1 MNSTQ
6 DGMASK
12 KGGISP
18 GAGATIKVEDGEAT
32 GAEKKVSDKRKADT
46 DCENREFELTLQ
58 ERAVAGLKD
67 FKRENVRQ
75 ISSMSLGAPPMERL
89 NIPEG
94 VDVF

>member
-18 GAGATIKVEDGEAT
+18 GAGSNIKVEDGEGT
-32 GAEKKVSDKRKADT
+32 DLQKKAQTKRKADT

-58 ERAVAGLKD
+58 ERACGGEKD
-67 FKRENVRQ
+67 FRRENVRQ
-75 ISSMSLGAPPMERL
+75 ISSMSLGAPPQERL